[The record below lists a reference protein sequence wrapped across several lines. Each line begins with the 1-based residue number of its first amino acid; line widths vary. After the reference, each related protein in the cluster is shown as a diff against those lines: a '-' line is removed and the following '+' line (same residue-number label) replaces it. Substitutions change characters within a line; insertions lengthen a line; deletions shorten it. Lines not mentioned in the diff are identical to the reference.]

1 MPNSVH
7 CDIVSIKESIYSG
20 SIEMLIAHGKAGDL
34 GILPGHAPL
43 LTQLNPGPVRVIR
56 EGGVEELLYVSG
68 GVLEVQPHVVTVLA
82 DTAIRAADIDDAAA
96 LEARRAAQDA
106 LANQKSEMD
115 TGAAL
120 AALAEVAG
128 QLRTLQK
135 LKNRA

>member
-56 EGGVEELLYVSG
+56 EGGVEELFYVSG

-82 DTAIRAADIDDAAA
+82 DSAIRAADIDEAAA